1 MPDGRA
7 GPCLPG
13 HTQCPPWSGAPTG
26 LLCCLSRAAP
36 SVKGGSP
43 SRHFAPRL
51 TVQDYYDTLSR
62 CRAIL
67 TAFCTGAAVTFL
79 PLPSW
84 RGPPTHP
91 QPIHSHTRA
100 HTQPFLLCPRLC
112 IVIQRRA
119 FLLISSGWPCLS
131 SPTASRSCPPLRCR
145 PVPYQQDQQHPG
157 GSLASGHTPAH
168 RRQVGWP
175 AVASAQKLR
184 PTGSPAALL
193 AILPANICTSV
204 PGTLCTCTM
213 KAWCLHVS
221 RPCRVL
227 AAYEYMP
234 RAAAFVYMP
243 KDGPAQPN
251 VAALAAAE
259 GRRLSQWME
268 QQAVAR
274 ERLLQLRMGARRRLA
289 EVQGSGDRQRR
300 GAQEEVGGLADRT
313 GKKPRQQQSEL
324 EQGAAGPLP
333 GSYSAAMLHA
343 FDDDA
348 ARAAHTAAWRAK
360 RAVMRR
366 NADAA
371 RQVLIEAAALAASV
385 RASH

>member
-1 MPDGRA
+1 MPPLVRRPNRSFVLFVGS
-7 GPCLPG
+7 
-13 HTQCPPWSGAPTG
+13 CPFSKRRLYLA
-26 LLCCLSRAAP
+26 
-36 SVKGGSP
+36 P

-67 TAFCTGAAVTFL
+67 TAFCTDQYLINKTSSTLAAAL
-79 PLPSW
+79 
-84 RGPPTHP
+84 
-91 QPIHSHTRA
+91 
-100 HTQPFLLCPRLC
+100 
-112 IVIQRRA
+112 
-119 FLLISSGWPCLS
+119 
-131 SPTASRSCPPLRCR
+131 
-145 PVPYQQDQQHPG
+145 
-157 GSLASGHTPAH
+157 
-168 RRQVGWP
+168 QVGTP
-175 AVASAQKLR
+175 
-184 PTGSPAALL
+184 LL
-193 AILPANICTSV
+193 TED
-204 PGTLCTCTM
+204 
-213 KAWCLHVS
+213 
-221 RPCRVL
+221 RVL

-313 GKKPRQQQSEL
+313 GKKPRRQQSEL

-333 GSYSAAMLHA
+333 GSYSAAMLGA

-360 RAVMRR
+360 RAVMWR
-366 NADAA
+366 NAEAA
-371 RQVLIEAAALAASV
+371 RQVLREAAALAASV
-385 RASH
+385 RGSH